1 MVRVGLSGALA
12 TLIDVLT
19 LIALVELAGVYV
31 TIAAFVAALNGG
43 VTNFLVN
50 KFWAF
55 NDYSRIHFRQISSYA
70 AVSLV
75 TALFVAAAVH
85 LFAIVI
91 GWPYLI
97 AKALAAV
104 TVFAAW
110 SYPAQAKL
118 VFPRAARIPRNAA

>member
-1 MVRVGLSGALA
+1 MVRVGLSGVLA
-12 TLIDVLT
+12 TLIDVIT
-19 LIALVELAGVYV
+19 LIALVELVGVHV

-50 KFWAF
+50 KYWAF
-55 NDYSRIHFRQISSYA
+55 NDRSRIAIRQVGSYT
-70 AVSLV
+70 AVAVV

-85 LFAIVI
+85 VFAVVL
-91 GWPYLI
+91 GLPYLI

-104 TVFAAW
+104 TVFLAW

-118 VFPRAARIPRNAA
+118 VFPRAARIPRSAA